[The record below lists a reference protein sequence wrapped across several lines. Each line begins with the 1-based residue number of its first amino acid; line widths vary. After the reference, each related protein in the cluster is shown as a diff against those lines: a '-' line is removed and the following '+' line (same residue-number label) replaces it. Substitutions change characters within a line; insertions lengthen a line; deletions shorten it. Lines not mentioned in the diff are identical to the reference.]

1 MEDTDLNFC
10 ENLLSWATNIPKKC
24 RKLEKKQDRQ
34 KTVKNL
40 VKVGMITCLL
50 LPEMNLQR
58 GSYNIEIRLLQK
70 SYYRLI
76 GIAMKNKEYL
86 TPVAKKL

>member
-1 MEDTDLNFC
+1 
-10 ENLLSWATNIPKKC
+10 
-24 RKLEKKQDRQ
+24 
-34 KTVKNL
+34 
-40 VKVGMITCLL
+40 MITCLL